1 MIIKFG
7 SKQAKYLFFIR
18 LVLTILF
25 LQMVAFPTVLALGHT
40 LYCKIQKFGVGD
52 EVAQHLTDLGLVDC
66 FKRQEEDNLYLKCWK
81 DNELYNVDIKVYVE
95 PITI

>member
-1 MIIKFG
+1 MIQEKF
-7 SKQAKYLFFIR
+7 LFFI
-18 LVLTILF
+18 LTTLF
-25 LQMVAFPTVLALGHT
+25 LQMVASVLAST

-95 PITI
+95 PIII